1 MNNRSIEIHPS
12 SSINAICPIPN
23 TELVATGGGNDS
35 LVKLFRLNENEPMLQ
50 EVGKEHLN
58 GVNSL
63 DVVFSGEE
71 LVSVGGSNV
80 VVWDL
85 VKQCKITNFRSTAS
99 AVRDDILGCKIL
111 NNSLVASCG
120 TGCHTSLF
128 DLRNSQRNKPVF
140 SLQMGR
146 DSLTC
151 IDYDDAGRNAMTVV
165 SLDGNC
171 YTVDFRKKELITDR
185 MGHGSILYVKSYSE
199 AKNVLTFDDGN
210 VRIGSLGS
218 IDEGMMFKI
227 SDTSLSYRIN
237 ADLVSDY
244 YSSLEHL
251 FSGTEKGQVSM
262 WTIDSK
268 NNKECSFKTLS
279 TQKTRKSRDEDIIG
293 VVKFLAH
300 SNRLVASSATGYLH
314 IWDNFF

>member
-1 MNNRSIEIHPS
+1 MKSRSIEIHPS

-35 LVKLFRLNENEPMLQ
+35 LVKLFRLNEHEPMLQ

-63 DVVFSGEE
+63 DVVSSGEE
-71 LVSVGGSNV
+71 LVSGGGSNV

-120 TGCHTSLF
+120 SGCHTSIF
-128 DLRNSQRNKPVF
+128 DLRNSQRSKPVF

-151 IDYDDAGRNAMTVV
+151 IDYNDVGRNAMTVV
-165 SLDGNC
+165 SLDGNS
-171 YTVDFRKKELITDR
+171 YTVDFRKKELITDI
-185 MGHGSILYVKSYSE
+185 MGHGSILYVKTYSE

-210 VRIGSLGS
+210 VRIGSLGT
-218 IDEGMMFKI
+218 IDEGMTFKI
-227 SDTSLSYRIN
+227 SDSSLSYRIN

-244 YSSLEHL
+244 YSSSEHL
-251 FSGTEKGQVSM
+251 FSGTERSQVSM

-268 NNKECSFKTLS
+268 NNTEPSFKTLFP
-279 TQKTRKSRDEDIIG
+279 RKRRKPGDEDIIG

-314 IWDNFF
+314 IWDDFF

>member
-1 MNNRSIEIHPS
+1 MKNRSIEIHPS
-12 SSINAICPIPN
+12 SSINAICPIPV

-50 EVGKEHLN
+50 EVGKEHVN

-63 DVVFSGEE
+63 DVVSSGEK
-71 LVSVGGSNV
+71 LVSGGGSNV

-85 VKQCKITNFRSTAS
+85 VRLCKITNFRSTVS

-120 TGCHTSLF
+120 TGCHTNLF
-128 DLRNSQRNKPVF
+128 DLRNNQRNKPVF
-140 SLQMGR
+140 SLQIGR

-151 IDYDDAGRNAMTVV
+151 IDYDDAGRNAMSVV
-165 SLDGNC
+165 SLDGNS

-185 MGHGSILYVKSYSE
+185 MGHGSILYIKLYSE
-199 AKNVLTFDDGN
+199 EKNVLTFEDGN
-210 VRIGSLGS
+210 IRIGSLAS

-244 YSSLEHL
+244 YSSCEHL
-251 FSGTEKGQVSM
+251 FSGTEKGQVLM

-268 NNKECSFKTLS
+268 TNNECSSRTLFP
-279 TQKTRKSRDEDIIG
+279 QKTRSSRDEDIIG

-300 SNRLVASSATGYLH
+300 SNKLVASSATGCLH